1 LEELH
6 AKRAKRL
13 MVMLYTE
20 WKALDNE
27 GRKVKMEWSIM
38 HMFTSSQL
46 AKLYAL
52 KFNLDPDLCSI
63 IATLHDIATIEGK
76 ITEDHDKLAKDY
88 VLGAIQR
95 YNDGGR
101 YNLDPITPMETQIIL
116 EAITVHSDKGTYTED
131 PFVEMLKDVDSL
143 EKYLHC
149 VGTDEDQQKRSRML
163 LKEFGVLLP

>member
-1 LEELH
+1 MEELN

-13 MVMLYTE
+13 IVMLYTE

-27 GRKVKMEWSIM
+27 GRKIKMEWSIM

-76 ITEDHDKLAKDY
+76 ITDDHDKLATEY

-101 YNLDPITPMETQIIL
+101 YKLDPITPAETEIIL
-116 EAITVHSDKGTYTED
+116 GAITVHSDKEIYTEE
-131 PFVEMLKDVDSL
+131 PYTEMLKNVDSL

-149 VGTDEDQQKRSRML
+149 VGADEEQQKRSRLL
-163 LKEFGVLLP
+163 LKEFGIFLP